1 MTTMERRRLGRTG
14 LDVSVLT
21 FNARGL
27 DPAACKDIDLAQ
39 AGAALALAL
48 DHGVNAIASPAD
60 AEARAAAADLLR
72 RKGQGRAVHI
82 FSHAPP
88 LLPHNLPSPHL
99 HADAV
104 FPGAHIRAHAEAAL
118 KTFGVERLAILF
130 LPAWQPE
137 WTKEGDWLRTLQA
150 LKKEGKIAGFGIA
163 PFDHDPGAAS
173 DAAQSGQ
180 IDCVEVMYNPF
191 DPEAAVDL
199 FPLCQEK
206 GVGVVARSPLYGGAL
221 AAGWGE
227 VAFAPADWRE
237 AFFYPEH
244 RAETRER
251 VAGLA
256 SEVSPPDDTVADLA
270 LRFSLSHPAVS
281 TVSIGMRTP
290 AHVEANVAAAARG
303 ALSQKVLD
311 RLALYKW
318 LC

>member
-1 MTTMERRRLGRTG
+1 MERRRLGRTG
-14 LDVSVLT
+14 LDVSILA
-21 FNARGL
+21 FNVRGL
-27 DPAACKDIDLAQ
+27 DPAACKDVDLVE

-48 DHGVNAIASPAD
+48 DHGVDVIALPAD
-60 AEARAAAADLLR
+60 EAARAAAAELLR
-72 RKGQGRAVHI
+72 QEGRGRAVHI
-82 FSHAPP
+82 FSHVPP
-88 LLPHNLPSPHL
+88 LVAHNLPSPHL
-99 HADAV
+99 HAETL

-118 KTFGVERLAILF
+118 KAFGVERLAMLF

-137 WTKEGDWLRTLQA
+137 WTSEGDWLRTLQT
-150 LKKEGKIAGFGIA
+150 LKAEGKVAGFGVA

-173 DAAQSGQ
+173 DAVQSGQ
-180 IDCVEVMYNPF
+180 IDGVEVMYNPF
-191 DPEAAVDL
+191 DPEAAAEL

-227 VAFAPADWRE
+227 AAFAPGDWRD

-251 VAGLA
+251 VADLA
-256 SEVSPPDDTVADLA
+256 GEVSAPDATVADLA

-281 TVSIGMRTP
+281 TVSVGMRTP
-290 AHVEANVAAAARG
+290 AHVQSNLAAAARG

-311 RLALYKW
+311 RVALYKW